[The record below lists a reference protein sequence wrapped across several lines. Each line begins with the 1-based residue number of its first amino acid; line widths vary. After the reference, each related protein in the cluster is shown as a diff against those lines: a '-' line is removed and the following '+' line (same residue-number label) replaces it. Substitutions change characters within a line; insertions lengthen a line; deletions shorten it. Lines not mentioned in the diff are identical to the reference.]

1 MAAKGYCTIFDVT
14 GITGDLTAVQ
24 SARAASLI
32 EVAEVYIDGEL
43 GRGWLVGTQT
53 LEAIYL
59 PSDYIKLR
67 YWPVTSVTAVYG
79 REGLD
84 DIEDAL
90 TVDDD
95 YEVQDLAAGIIRI
108 YYPGYYDRI
117 RVTYVPNDAVPDDI
131 ALATADLVAAWML
144 PTIQAGSYG
153 LDSYSLPDLSVKFSR
168 SHYQQPVPPLARAIL
183 DRYREPVHG

>member
-1 MAAKGYCTIFDVT
+1 MAAKGYCTLADVT
-14 GITGDLTAVQ
+14 AITGDLTAVQ

-32 EVAEVYIDGEL
+32 EAAEAYIDGEL
-43 GRGWLVGTQT
+43 GRGWLTGTQT
-53 LEAIYL
+53 QEAIYL
-59 PSDYIKLR
+59 PYDYIKLR

-84 DIEDAL
+84 DTEETL
-90 TVDDD
+90 TANDD
-95 YEVQDLAAGIIRI
+95 YEAQDLSAGIIRLC
-108 YYPGYYDRI
+108 YPGHYDRI

-131 ALATADLVAAWML
+131 TLATADIVAAWML

-168 SHYQQPVPPLARAIL
+168 SHYQQPVPPLARAII
-183 DRYREPVHG
+183 DRYREPVHA